1 MINELLLGYCV
12 RNEVYTRIAH
22 RLSNISNGNY
32 IEKTTMA
39 GSTLTYLSRAG
50 RKYLSRTERKY
61 LSRTYGNI

>member
-1 MINELLLGYCV
+1 MFSEHTVSAFQLISVSIINNQC
-12 RNEVYTRIAH
+12 
-22 RLSNISNGNY
+22 
-32 IEKTTMA
+32 TMA